1 MRERDRRA
9 HAPALTPPPPRWL
22 EAGLFYPIS
31 EVPQLLTGWGE
42 KQPHEMAHSWIGG
55 QLRFANNWDRAGDVE
70 GAGDKWALEGFTH
83 LAGILAVEPEQQIQ
97 FLQVCAF
104 TPRTHQHASDHS
116 GCVLCVT
123 G

>member
-1 MRERDRRA
+1 M
-9 HAPALTPPPPRWL
+9 HQSLHYHHHHNGF

-97 FLQVCAF
+97 FLQVGCACTF
-104 TPRTHQHASDHS
+104 TPRTHQR
-116 GCVLCVT
+116 VT
-123 G
+123 AI